1 MSKAKIYIAGHH
13 GMVGSSC
20 WKLFQQKGY
29 KNLIG
34 KNSKELDLKVYH
46 DVYNYISKNKPT
58 HIILAAARV
67 GGILANSKNPY
78 SFILEN
84 LLIQNNIIRT
94 SYELGIKNLIFL
106 GSSCIYP
113 KESRLPIKEE
123 YLLSGKLE
131 ETNEQYAIAKIAG
144 IKLVEAIRKE
154 SNLNYFSLMP
164 CNLYGPNDNFDYETS
179 HVIPAL
185 IRKFHDAKTN
195 NLDTIKLWGTGKPYR
210 EFLHVDDIANAIL
223 FCMENKMNESIY
235 NVGSGDEISIYELS
249 KLIKRIVGFKGNIEW
264 DDLKPD
270 GTHRKV
276 LDSSRIK
283 YLGWSQKIA
292 LEEGI
297 KSTYDWFRRNFLV
310 Q

>member
-1 MSKAKIYIAGHH
+1 
-13 GMVGSSC
+13 
-20 WKLFQQKGY
+20 
-29 KNLIG
+29 
-34 KNSKELDLKVYH
+34 
-46 DVYNYISKNKPT
+46 
-58 HIILAAARV
+58 
-67 GGILANSKNPY
+67 
-78 SFILEN
+78 
-84 LLIQNNIIRT
+84 
-94 SYELGIKNLIFL
+94 
-106 GSSCIYP
+106 
-113 KESRLPIKEE
+113 
-123 YLLSGKLE
+123 
-131 ETNEQYAIAKIAG
+131 
-144 IKLVEAIRKE
+144 
-154 SNLNYFSLMP
+154 MP

-223 FCMENKMNESIY
+223 FCMENKMNEGIY
-235 NVGSGDEISIYELS
+235 NVGSGNEISIYELS